1 MTWVEVAGWVGDAC
15 FFSRFLVQWIASE
28 RARRS
33 VSPRVFW
40 RLSVLGSTLLGV
52 YTLARAEYVLLA
64 GSVING
70 LIAFRNL
77 QLGGEPRRL
86 GRGPTAMLGVAAIAS
101 TVAAGMAMPS
111 EEGPPLGWLLAVMVG
126 QALWSSRF
134 VVQWWASER
143 RGESHF
149 PIAFWW
155 ISLLGNGLLL
165 SYALHRRDPIL
176 VAGLAIGPFV
186 QVRNLVLSYRARREW
201 RAEHGDALPE
211 YVLPRSPAAPA
222 REDAAERGPARG
234 ATKVSAP

>member
-15 FFSRFLVQWIASE
+15 FFSRFLIQWIASE

-40 RLSVLGSTLLGV
+40 RISVVGCALLAV
-52 YTLARAEYVLLA
+52 YTLARGEYVLLA
-64 GSVING
+64 GSLING
-70 LIAFRNL
+70 VIAARNL

-86 GRGPTAMLGVAAIAS
+86 RRGPTALLGISAIAL
-101 TVAAGMAMPS
+101 TVAAGIAMPG
-111 EEGPPLGWLLAVMVG
+111 EEGPPLRWLLVVMVG

-149 PIAFWW
+149 PIEFWW
-155 ISLLGNGLLL
+155 ISLIGNGLLL

-176 VAGLAIGPFV
+176 VAGVAIGPFV
-186 QVRNLVLSYRARREW
+186 QVRNLILSYRARREW
-201 RAEHGDALPE
+201 RAEHASELAE
-211 YVLPRSPAAPA
+211 YVLPRGQAAPA
-222 REDAAERGPARG
+222 NEGGPQRASARG
-234 ATKVSAP
+234 SRVSAP